1 MIKGTRISVPLGTIA
16 IEDIIVGDVVST
28 PDGTSIVSSIRVKES
43 NRTVEVT
50 LHTHYTGVNFT
61 LIGDLDEEIF
71 TLPSHNRK
79 LGNLHR
85 INMVSDKTQV
95 LKVDIEYNKRI
106 PTYLLTLDGGDY
118 YLVNGVK
125 VRSEHGTR

>member
-1 MIKGTRISVPLGTIA
+1 MSKGTRISVPLGTIA
-16 IEDIIVGDVVST
+16 VEDIIVGDVVST
-28 PDGTSIVSSIRVKES
+28 PNGTATVSRIRVKES

-50 LHTHYTGVNFT
+50 LHTHYSGVNFT
-61 LIGDLDEEIF
+61 LIGDWDEEVF
-71 TLPSHNRK
+71 TLPNHNRK
-79 LGNLHR
+79 LGSLHR

-95 LKVDIEYNKRI
+95 LKVETEYNKRI

-125 VRSEHGTR
+125 VRSEYGIL

>member
-1 MIKGTRISVPLGTIA
+1 MIKGTRITTPEGSMPV
-16 IEDIIVGDVVST
+16 EDIIVGDVVST
-28 PDGTSIVSSIRVKES
+28 PDGTAIVSCIRIKES

-50 LHTHYTGVNFT
+50 LHTHYAGANFT
-61 LIGDLDEEIF
+61 LIGDWDEEVF
-71 TLPSHNRK
+71 TLPSHNRN
-79 LGNLHR
+79 LGGLHR
-85 INMVSDKTQV
+85 ISMVSSKTQV
-95 LKVDIEYNKRI
+95 LKVDTEYNKRI

>member
-16 IEDIIVGDVVST
+16 VEDIIVGDVVST
-28 PDGTSIVSSIRVKES
+28 PNGTATISCIRVKES

-50 LHTHYTGVNFT
+50 LHTHYSGVNFT
-61 LIGDLDEEIF
+61 LIGDWDEEVF
-71 TLPSHNRK
+71 TLPNHNRK
-79 LGNLHR
+79 LGSLHR

-95 LKVDIEYNKRI
+95 LKVETEYNKRI

-125 VRSEHGTR
+125 VRSEHGIL

>member
-16 IEDIIVGDVVST
+16 VEDIIVGDVVST
-28 PDGTSIVSSIRVKES
+28 PNGTATVSRIRVKES

-50 LHTHYTGVNFT
+50 LHTHYSGVNFT
-61 LIGDLDEEIF
+61 LIGDWDEEVF
-71 TLPSHNRK
+71 TLPNHNRK
-79 LGNLHR
+79 LGSLHR

-95 LKVDIEYNKRI
+95 LKVETEYNKRI

-125 VRSEHGTR
+125 VRSEHGIL

>member
-16 IEDIIVGDVVST
+16 VEDIIVGDVVST
-28 PDGTSIVSSIRVKES
+28 PNGTATVSRIRVKES

-50 LHTHYTGVNFT
+50 LHTHYSGVNLT
-61 LIGDLDEEIF
+61 LIGDWDEEVF
-71 TLPSHNRK
+71 TLPNHNRK
-79 LGNLHR
+79 LGSLHR

-95 LKVDIEYNKRI
+95 LKIETEYNKRI

-125 VRSEHGTR
+125 VRSEYGIL

>member
-16 IEDIIVGDVVST
+16 VEDIIVGDVVST
-28 PDGTSIVSSIRVKES
+28 PNGTATVSRIRVKES

-50 LHTHYTGVNFT
+50 LHTHYSGVNFT
-61 LIGDLDEEIF
+61 LIGDWDEEVF
-71 TLPSHNRK
+71 TLPNHNRK
-79 LGNLHR
+79 LGSLHR

-95 LKVDIEYNKRI
+95 LKVETEYNKRI